1 MSSVSDYAFVSKAVD
16 LFNSINVEGRGAGSV
31 AQRVGGPRRRE
42 CARRRSIA
50 PVRRRPQSRPGA
62 LERGPTEREPCSVPC
77 VAMKV

>member
-16 LFNSINVEGRGAGSV
+16 LFNQCGGSRSGQRGAARGRRAPARVRAAAVDSV
-31 AQRVGGPRRRE
+31 RP
-42 CARRRSIA
+42 
-50 PVRRRPQSRPGA
+50 PPPPQSRPGA